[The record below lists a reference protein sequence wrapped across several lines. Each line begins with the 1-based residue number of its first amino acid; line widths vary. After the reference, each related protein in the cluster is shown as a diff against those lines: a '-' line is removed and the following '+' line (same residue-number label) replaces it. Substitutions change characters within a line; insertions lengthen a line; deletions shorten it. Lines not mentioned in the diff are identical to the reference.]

1 MLIVKDDVKSVDDLI
16 EKLKA
21 KGYGINRGKYLAI
34 KVKPNRKAVRSYRL
48 GDGYALEHLEYRIEH
63 KNLEMPLSEALKYS
77 GIQREYAL
85 CIRQIQIQLYRRPEP
100 ERLHITTYRE
110 VERASRL
117 LFYLQDKQIHS
128 AEDFQKVVADA
139 DERAEDLKNQKV
151 ELVQKISD
159 TEKMIEEIPQY
170 LEILNRRPLMPNDI
184 KELSK
189 FTHLQDVGVISLDD
203 AEKLKE
209 KIEEMK
215 KSLVS
220 LEEQLKTALSEKKTA
235 SDFYTAYKNQMM
247 SDYQILLEQAK
258 AEMENLR
265 REEERQKAERE
276 RSEVQEERKPQSRK
290 KTGFSI

>member
-1 MLIVKDDVKSVDDLI
+1 
-16 EKLKA
+16 
-21 KGYGINRGKYLAI
+21 
-34 KVKPNRKAVRSYRL
+34 
-48 GDGYALEHLEYRIEH
+48 
-63 KNLEMPLSEALKYS
+63 MPMSKALKYS
-77 GIQREYAL
+77 GIQRDYAL
-85 CIRQIQIQLYRRPEP
+85 CIRQIQIQLYRRPEA
-100 ERLHITTYRE
+100 ERLHFATYRE
-110 VERASRL
+110 VERSSHL
-117 LFYLQDKQIHS
+117 LFYLRDNKIHS
-128 AEDFQKVVADA
+128 ADDFRKAVSDAEARLKNLKSEKDSLTKKIA
-139 DERAEDLKNQKV
+139 DE
-151 ELVQKISD
+151 
-159 TEKMIEEIPQY
+159 EKLIGDIPKY

-235 SDFYTAYKNQMM
+235 SDFYAAYENQMK

-258 AEMENLR
+258 AEMESLR
-265 REEERQKAERE
+265 REEERQKAELE

-290 KTGFSI
+290 KTGFSL